1 MKQLKTI
8 KNKKTC
14 LPQGEITDW
23 PAFRIRGFMHSCSI
37 LSQGRLSAS
46 FTQRLDLLKPERDS

>member
-23 PAFRIRGFMHSCSI
+23 PAFRIRGFMHSKQTKRAHRYWYA
-37 LSQGRLSAS
+37 L
-46 FTQRLDLLKPERDS
+46 F